1 MKNINWKNVG
11 KKVGNVAVSVFELAL
26 IYGFLLPSPK
36 RKADVIANYSGAV
49 KAILNSDMLDSY
61 KRDVMGM
68 LKTDGNAD
76 YYETI
81 ISIANSDML
90 DSYKKEMIEKM
101 SEDF

>member
-26 IYGFLLPSPK
+26 IYGFLLPSPQ